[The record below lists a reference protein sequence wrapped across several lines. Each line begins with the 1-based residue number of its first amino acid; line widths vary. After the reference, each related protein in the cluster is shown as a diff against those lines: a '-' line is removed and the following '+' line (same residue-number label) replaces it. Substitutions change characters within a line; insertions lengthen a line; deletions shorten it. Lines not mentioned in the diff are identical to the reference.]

1 MNLSGEPTNAVI
13 KYFKIIKNEQV
24 FVIHDDLDMSFSK
37 MRIKFSGGH
46 GGHNGIRDI
55 IKFIGSNFI
64 RVKFGIKNFQ
74 YENKDISANKF
85 VLQQFNE
92 EEKSKLVN
100 IKNAINNNFRVLMKK
115 DYSLFIN
122 NIGKN

>member
-1 MNLSGEPTNAVI
+1 MS
-13 KYFKIIKNEQV
+13 KQKIY
-24 FVIHDDLDMSFSK
+24 DMSFSK